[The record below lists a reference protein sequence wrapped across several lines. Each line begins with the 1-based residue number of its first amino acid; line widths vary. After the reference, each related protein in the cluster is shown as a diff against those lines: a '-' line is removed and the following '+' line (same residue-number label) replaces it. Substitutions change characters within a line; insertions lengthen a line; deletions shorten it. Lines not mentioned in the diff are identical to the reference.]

1 MTDNTSKTPVESGG
15 ACNSYFKPGNRV
27 TKLVSK
33 FAFALFP
40 LLMLGTPIYAQ
51 VIDRSLCE
59 QCLTISKAELQKCLE
74 AAISQEDKR
83 SCYGKQET
91 HVKNCEGECKIARET
106 EAAIIRESAPTKQ
119 ILENK

>member
-1 MTDNTSKTPVESGG
+1 MAQRER
-15 ACNSYFKPGNRV
+15 NSHRV
-27 TKLVSK
+27 TKLEFK
-33 FAFALFP
+33 LALALFP

-51 VIDRSLCE
+51 VIDLSLCE
-59 QCLTISKAELQKCLE
+59 QCVTISKAELKKCLE

-83 SCYGKQET
+83 SCYEKQET
-91 HVKNCEGECKIARET
+91 HVKSCESECKIARET

>member
-1 MTDNTSKTPVESGG
+1 M
-15 ACNSYFKPGNRV
+15 
-27 TKLVSK
+27 TKLEFK
-33 FAFALFP
+33 LAFALFP
-40 LLMLGTPIYAQ
+40 LLMLGSPIYAQ

-59 QCLTISKAELQKCLE
+59 QCFTISKAALNSCLE

-83 SCYGKQET
+83 SCHERQET
-91 HVKNCEGECKIARET
+91 HVKGCENECKIARET